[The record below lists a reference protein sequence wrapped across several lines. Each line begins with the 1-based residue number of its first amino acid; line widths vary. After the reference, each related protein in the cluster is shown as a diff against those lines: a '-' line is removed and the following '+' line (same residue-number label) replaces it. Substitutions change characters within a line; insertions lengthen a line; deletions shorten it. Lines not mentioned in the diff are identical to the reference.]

1 MADND
6 DLLVNERGSASTT
19 NANAGELT
27 KTVSSRDDFGLGYQ
41 HSYCDDLVL
50 CGWQEIIRVLSGCR
64 QKNYNLA

>member
-27 KTVSSRDDFGLGYQ
+27 KMVSSRDDFGLDYQ

-50 CGWQEIIRVLSGCR
+50 CG
-64 QKNYNLA
+64 